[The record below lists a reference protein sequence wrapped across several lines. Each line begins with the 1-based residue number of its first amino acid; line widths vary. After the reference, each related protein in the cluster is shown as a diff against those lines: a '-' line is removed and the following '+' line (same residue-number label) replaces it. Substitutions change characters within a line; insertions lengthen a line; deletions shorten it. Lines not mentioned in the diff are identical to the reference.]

1 MYICVWTSLYVCL
14 SLSRCMHQASAIMY
28 VLYRHLSRG
37 RQHEDF
43 DVPGPKPLNT
53 KHL

>member
-1 MYICVWTSLYVCL
+1 MCVDVSICLSL